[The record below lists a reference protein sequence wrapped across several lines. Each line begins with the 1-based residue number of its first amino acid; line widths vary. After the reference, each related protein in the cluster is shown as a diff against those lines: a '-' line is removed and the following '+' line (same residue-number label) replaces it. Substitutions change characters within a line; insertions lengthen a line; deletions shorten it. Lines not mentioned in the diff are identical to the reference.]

1 MLRYIFLVS
10 LILFL
15 APIAI
20 ADEGYVSPESYAVN
34 EADLTDY
41 FNIPSAP
48 RLNIDNL
55 DKPLKPQ
62 KLTQTSGLSSK
73 SQKSEKSEKVKRAKG
88 EKKPYEE
95 RMIYKAAKWWRDQS
109 YKHEDPSH
117 GKKHEIKVKAREEY
131 ERQQAELDSKK
142 KSENSY

>member
-1 MLRYIFLVS
+1 MLKRNIFLVG
-10 LILFL
+10 LVIFL
-15 APIAI
+15 APMAI

-41 FNIPSAP
+41 FSIPSAP
-48 RLNIDNL
+48 RLDIDNL
-55 DKPLKPQ
+55 DKPLKSQ
-62 KLTQTSGLSSK
+62 KLTQTSDISS
-73 SQKSEKSEKVKRAKG
+73 KSEKVKRAKG

>member
-1 MLRYIFLVS
+1 MVGLV
-10 LILFL
+10 IFL
-15 APIAI
+15 APMAI

-41 FNIPSAP
+41 FSIPSAP
-48 RLNIDNL
+48 RLDIDNL
-55 DKPLKPQ
+55 DKPLKSQ
-62 KLTQTSGLSSK
+62 KLTQTSDISS
-73 SQKSEKSEKVKRAKG
+73 KSEKVKRAKG

>member
-15 APIAI
+15 APQVM
-20 ADEGYVSPESYAVN
+20 ADTGYVSPESYAVN

-48 RLNIDNL
+48 RLDIDNL

-62 KLTQTSGLSSK
+62 NIMQTSDSSSK
-73 SQKSEKSEKVKRAKG
+73 PQKSEKVKRAKG
-88 EKKPYEE
+88 EKKPYEK
-95 RMIYKAAKWWRDQS
+95 RVIYKAAKWWTDQA
-109 YKHEDPSH
+109 YKREDPSH
-117 GKKHEIKVKAREEY
+117 GEKHEIKVKAREEY
-131 ERQQAELDSKK
+131 ERQQAELNSKK
-142 KSENSY
+142 NSEN

>member
-1 MLRYIFLVS
+1 MLKRNIFLVG
-10 LILFL
+10 LVIFL
-15 APIAI
+15 APMAI

-41 FNIPSAP
+41 FSIPSAP
-48 RLNIDNL
+48 RLDIDNL

-62 KLTQTSGLSSK
+62 KLTQTSDISS
-73 SQKSEKSEKVKRAKG
+73 KSEKVKRAKG